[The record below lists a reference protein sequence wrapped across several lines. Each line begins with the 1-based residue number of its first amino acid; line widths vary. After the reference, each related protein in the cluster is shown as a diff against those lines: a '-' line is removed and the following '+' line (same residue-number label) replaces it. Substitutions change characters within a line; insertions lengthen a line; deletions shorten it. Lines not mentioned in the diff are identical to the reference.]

1 MQLQAT
7 QVKAARAILGW
18 SQEDLACRSGVGIT
32 TIRQFENGYEPR
44 RNTSMSLQD
53 TLEQA
58 GLEFMENEGVRRRAD
73 LVKILDGADSCQ
85 KLYNDFLQAVHN
97 GVDEIDACIFSYHVL
112 SETLGLSEKDGRNRI
127 ESLRNYARIK
137 SIVPD
142 DGTLPGREEALVEV
156 KHSYDELMGNSQYYV
171 YGGKTALV
179 FPQGGRDY
187 RFVIFDIPSGAQ
199 HYREHFQDL
208 WSGKTLRDFMLRLQR
223 TYKGTA
229 PGEEFAEIRN

>member
-1 MQLQAT
+1 MQLQST

-44 RNTSMSLQD
+44 RNTAMSLQD

-73 LVKILDGADSCQ
+73 LVRILEGADSCQ
-85 KLYNDFLQAVHN
+85 KLYNDFLQSVHS
-97 GVDEIDACIFSYHVL
+97 GVDEIVACIFSYPIL
-112 SETLGLSEKDGRNRI
+112 SETLGLSDKDGRNRI

-142 DGTLPGREEALVEV
+142 DVLPAGRGETLVEV
-156 KHSYDELMGNSQYYV
+156 KYSYNELMGNAQYYV

-199 HYREHFQDL
+199 QFREHFQDL
-208 WSGKTLRDFMLRLQR
+208 WSGKTLRDFMLRLQP
-223 TYKGTA
+223 TYL
-229 PGEEFAEIRN
+229 